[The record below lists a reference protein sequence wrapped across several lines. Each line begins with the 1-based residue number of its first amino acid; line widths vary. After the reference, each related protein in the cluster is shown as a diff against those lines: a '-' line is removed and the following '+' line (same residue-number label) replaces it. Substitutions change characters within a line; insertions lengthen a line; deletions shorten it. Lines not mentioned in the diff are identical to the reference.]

1 MVCSFARFVTTG
13 GKRRVLKKG
22 TWPVELDWTL
32 YWFMFPVA
40 MAVATTAM
48 LSGIGGAALF
58 IPIFVII
65 FPELGPEYPLTVG
78 AAIGSAL
85 LTEVFGF
92 SSGFVGYYRKQ
103 LIDFRSAVPFFSV
116 AIPVAILGALL
127 LATLREH
134 ETLLKGAYAILMLIL
149 CPVILRHTPPQVM
162 AAEAAGASDDKDS
175 PLRITVGRDGT
186 VYEYRKPKL
195 GFIGAFITSIGAFL
209 TGLLSVGIGE
219 VIMPQ
224 LVKRNAVPVA
234 VAAATSVFTVI
245 VTIAAASFSQIS
257 ALIAAG
263 GVHAIPWNLV
273 CWTIP
278 AVIIGGQIGPRL
290 QGKVAQRSME
300 RAIAIL
306 FGIIGVAMGYI
317 VLRTLGA
324 F

>member
-1 MVCSFARFVTTG
+1 MA
-13 GKRRVLKKG
+13 
-22 TWPVELDWTL
+22 ELDWTL

-40 MAVATTAM
+40 MCVATTAM

-78 AAIGSAL
+78 ASIGSAL
-85 LTEVFGF
+85 MTEVFGF
-92 SSGFVGYYRKQ
+92 SSGFVGYYRKK

-116 AIPVAILGALL
+116 AIPVAIIGALL
-127 LATLREH
+127 LATLSEH

-149 CPVILRHTPPQVM
+149 CPVILRHTPPQVL
-162 AAEAAGASDDKDS
+162 AAEAVGASTDTDS

-186 VYEYRKPKL
+186 VYEYRKPRL
-195 GFIGAFITSIGAFL
+195 GFIGVGITSVGAFL
-209 TGLLSVGIGE
+209 TGLLGVGIGE

-245 VTIAAASFSQIS
+245 VTIAAASFSQVS
-257 ALIAAG
+257 GLIAAG
-263 GVHAIPWNLV
+263 GIHAIPWNLV

-290 QGKVAQRSME
+290 QGKVSQRSME
-300 RAIAIL
+300 KAIAIL
-306 FGIIGVAMGYI
+306 FGIIGLAMGYI
-317 VLRTLGA
+317 VLRKLGA